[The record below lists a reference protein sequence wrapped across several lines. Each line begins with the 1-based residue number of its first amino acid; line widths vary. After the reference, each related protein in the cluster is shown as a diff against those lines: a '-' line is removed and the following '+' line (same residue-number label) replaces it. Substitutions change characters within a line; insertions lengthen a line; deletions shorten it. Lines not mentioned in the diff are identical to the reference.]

1 MNKNSLTMSM
11 VHVDGQGHLS
21 WLAGAL
27 RKSAWPNFSPDF
39 ILESPAGLVQ
49 NWLSGTQPY
58 HLCPV
63 QITQPTSRRHYHLCL
78 DCLYYLTSFLDQK
91 SITYHDWAAT

>member
-1 MNKNSLTMSM
+1 MSM

-39 ILESPAGLVQ
+39 ILQSPAGLVQ
-49 NWLSGTQPY
+49 N
-58 HLCPV
+58 
-63 QITQPTSRRHYHLCL
+63 
-78 DCLYYLTSFLDQK
+78 
-91 SITYHDWAAT
+91 